1 MSAREWMQ
9 CGMAL
14 LGLTLL
20 FLWGTWLQQSL
31 ALTIPGAVLGLVTMF
46 GLLVWRYRP
55 GTQSAAALDRTAD
68 TLLAHMNLFFV
79 PAGVGVMA
87 HLALVARD
95 LWPIIAALLFST
107 LIGVATTGLVYQA
120 LLRRAGKGERND

>member
-9 CGMAL
+9 CGLAF

-20 FLWGTWLQQSL
+20 FLWGTWVQQSF
-31 ALTIPGAVLGLVTMF
+31 ALTIPGAVLGLLTMV
-46 GLLVWRYRP
+46 GLLVWRHRP
-55 GTQSAAALDRTAD
+55 GTQSAVALDHTAD

-95 LWPIIAALLFST
+95 LWPIMAALVFST

-120 LLRRAGKGERND
+120 LLKKAEKGKGDA